1 MDIQLLQRNI
11 ERFISLNQDE
21 IDFLISKVVIKKLR
35 KRQYFLQAGEW
46 CRYQGFVNKGCLRTY
61 EIDEKGAEHVVL
73 FTPEDWWVGDLYSFY
88 TTEPSK
94 LNVEAM
100 EDCELFIFDKD
111 SLEEIYTHIPKME
124 RFFRLL
130 MQNALI
136 ALSRRMMSSMTQT
149 TLERY
154 CDFIQ
159 RYPEIEQRVPNH
171 QIAAY
176 LGVKPE
182 SLSRIRKQYL
192 QSDKKTS

>member
-1 MDIQLLQRNI
+1 M
-11 ERFISLNQDE
+11 
-21 IDFLISKVVIKKLR
+21 
-35 KRQYFLQAGEW
+35 
-46 CRYQGFVNKGCLRTY
+46 RTY

-94 LNVEAM
+94 LNIEAM